1 MTRLSREVSVKVWGE
16 FACFTRPE
24 YAAERVSYPCITPPA
39 AQGLLSAIFWKP
51 QFSWR
56 ITHIELLAPP
66 KWGSITRN
74 EVKKRASRQSEG
86 MDVTDTK
93 AVRVQRHSL
102 ILRDV
107 AYIIRARADLKP
119 DADAAP
125 AKYTD
130 QFDRRVERGAFF
142 TPPYLGLREYAC
154 WFSEVGAEDK
164 PIEFSQKVG
173 PMVLD
178 LGYHGDKGQFVSP
191 IFFDANVENG
201 ILAVP
206 SLAAVGT

>member
-56 ITHIELLAPP
+56 ITQIELLASP

-74 EVKKRASRQSEG
+74 EVRERASTRRPG
-86 MDVTDTK
+86 IDVT
-93 AVRVQRHSL
+93 ASRVQRHSL

-119 DADAAP
+119 NVDAAP

-154 WFSEVGAEDK
+154 WFSGVSADDE
-164 PIEFSQKVG
+164 PIDFNQKVG
-173 PMVLD
+173 PMILD
-178 LGYHGDKGQFVSP
+178 LGYHGDSGQHVSP
-191 IFFDANVENG
+191 VFFDAVIENG
-201 ILAVP
+201 VLIVP
-206 SLAAVGT
+206 SLSTVSR